1 MIPRSAQPVPRH
13 VRHETHVH
21 PVNAD
26 FYHVHSMNV
35 NRDSCHEKGHE
46 DSTELRNPLCLDT
59 DARGGGSLSMNMVL
73 IYAV

>member
-1 MIPRSAQPVPRH
+1 MNSRSTPPVPRH

-35 NRDSCHEKGHE
+35 NWDVRPVTS
-46 DSTELRNPLCLDT
+46 NVLCQGEEG
-59 DARGGGSLSMNMVL
+59 RHSLG
-73 IYAV
+73 